1 MLGSA
6 DMVDGVEGSVR
17 VASGTRLIKL
27 CPRCLA
33 LALVALACTGG
44 RISAQAPD
52 EDWRTLETEHFRV
65 TFPRGLET
73 LGRRAAARAE
83 AAYEGLERTL
93 LDPGGGT
100 IDLLVTDNVDVSNGW
115 AQVKPSR
122 RVTVYATQPTDGLQ
136 LAYYDDWLDLVITH
150 ELAHVFHLDHTSNPI
165 GRLGRAVFGRAP
177 TDWPLFP
184 GVSTP
189 DWVIEGLA
197 TWYESKLTDAGRL
210 RGTYHEMEIRTAI
223 LEGRFESLGQASGRS
238 PLWPGGNRSYL
249 YGSVFF
255 EYLTER
261 YGEDAMSSFVEAVA
275 GQWIPFRIDAAART
289 AFGVS
294 FSDAWGE
301 WEEGLGRRYADL
313 DRELSALGPVS
324 EPERLTH
331 GARWA
336 LQPKVSPDG
345 RVLTYTQAD
354 GRSDVQLRRSEPD
367 GSMSRQ
373 LTRTNGVASY
383 DWMPDGRLLVSQLEN
398 SGPYSAFG
406 DLWVVD
412 LDGGSRRL
420 TRGARL
426 SEPSASP
433 DGTWAA
439 AIQQTDGTNV
449 LVRVDTGT
457 GAITRLTQPDPGAH
471 WAFPSISPDGRW
483 IAVTRWDE
491 GAWQDIVVLDVDGR
505 LEPRRLMRDRAV
517 DLAASWS
524 PDGRWL
530 VWASDRSG
538 ISNILAAPFDAAT
551 GATGEPRLL
560 TNVRTGAAYPSVDPS
575 GEWLYLSAY
584 HADGWEAER
593 MRFRPS
599 AAAPAPPVAPR
610 FAPSDGAAPMPDD
623 ARGPVGG
630 FSPLHT
636 LWPRYWE
643 PRFREALVAPA
654 QVAGGL
660 DLRRRELMGF
670 AVGAETSA
678 VDLVGRHEYT
688 AYAQV
693 FTSGGR
699 AEGGLSYTYRGLGN
713 PIFSLSARQS
723 WASAGRIVAPPDTFY
738 VVERDRSVG
747 LSMTLLSRRWRRDVA
762 LALGGDLAWAG
773 FQQLDNDLRTVP
785 LDPGVPDAPRF
796 GGVSASFAYSSAREH
811 SFQTGNTRGM
821 SVYLQG
827 RRRIQLD
834 VPTALRGVTG
844 SDYSYDE
851 LYGRAR
857 AYVPL
862 WRAGHETHVLALQ
875 AAGGSSFGPQGR
887 LGRFG
892 VGGASGS
899 PEDVTGFTLFGGEL
913 VPLPV
918 RGYGEFS
925 RFGRWAWAATA
936 EYRFPVALLHHGL
949 GAWPLHLDRVVGS
962 LFTDVGNAWE
972 PTPRGDPLVSV
983 GAELS
988 ARLLALYNGSLL
1000 LRTGL
1005 AVPLVGTGG
1014 PSVYV
1019 RVGMPF

>member
-1 MLGSA
+1 
-6 DMVDGVEGSVR
+6 
-17 VASGTRLIKL
+17 VASGRSVIKL
-27 CPRCLA
+27 RPWLLA
-33 LALVALACTGG
+33 AVFASLACSAG
-44 RISAQAPD
+44 RAGAQAPD

-65 TFPRGLET
+65 TFPRDLES

-83 AAYEGLERTL
+83 TAYEGLTRAL
-93 LDPGGGT
+93 VDPGGGT
-100 IDLLVTDNVDVSNGW
+100 IDLLVTDNVDLSNGW

-122 RVTVYATQPTDGLQ
+122 RITVYATQPTDGFQ
-136 LAYYDDWLDLVITH
+136 LAYYDDWLELVVTH
-150 ELAHVFHLDHTSNPI
+150 ELAHVFHLDHTANPI

-197 TWYESKLTDAGRL
+197 TWYESRLTDAGRL

-255 EYLTER
+255 EYLTEQ
-261 YGEDAMSSFVEAVA
+261 YGDEAMSAFVEAVA
-275 GQWIPFRIDAAART
+275 GQWIPFRIDSAARS

-294 FSDAWGE
+294 FSDAWNA
-301 WEEGLGRRYADL
+301 WEEGLRRRYADL
-313 DRELSALGPVS
+313 DGDLSVLGPVTES
-324 EPERLTH
+324 ERLTR

-345 RVLTYTQAD
+345 RVLTYAQAD
-354 GRSDVQLRRSEPD
+354 GRSDVQLRRSELD
-367 GSMSRQ
+367 GSISRQ
-373 LTRTNGVASY
+373 LTRTNGVATY

-398 SGPYSAFG
+398 PDPYSALG

-412 LDGGSRRL
+412 LGGASRRL

-426 SEPSASP
+426 SEPSTAPGGDWAVAVQQAS
-433 DGTWAA
+433 
-439 AIQQTDGTNV
+439 GTNV
-449 LVRVDTGT
+449 LVRVDLVTADVT
-457 GAITRLTQPDPGAH
+457 PLTELDPEVH
-471 WAFPSISPDGRW
+471 WAFPAVSPDGRW
-483 IAVTRWDE
+483 IAVARWDE
-491 GAWQDIVVLDVDGR
+491 GAYQDIVVIDVEGGE
-505 LEPRRLMRDRAV
+505 EPRRLMRDRAV
-517 DLAASWS
+517 DLAPAWS

-530 VWASDRSG
+530 VWASDRTG
-538 ISNILAAPFDAAT
+538 ISNILAVPFDVTSGSA
-551 GATGEPRLL
+551 GAPRLL
-560 TNVRTGAAYPSVDPS
+560 TNVRTGAAYPSIDPS
-575 GEWLYLSAY
+575 GEWLYFSAY

-593 MRFRPS
+593 IRFSP
-599 AAAPAPPVAPR
+599 ADAAPSPGVAAR
-610 FAPSDGAAPMPDD
+610 FAPSGSAGPGPAEAP
-623 ARGPVGG
+623 GPVEG
-630 FSPLHT
+630 FSPLRT

-643 PRFREALVAPA
+643 PRFREAVVAPA
-654 QVAGGL
+654 QIAGGF

-670 AVGAETSA
+670 AVGAETSS

-713 PIFSLSARQS
+713 PVFSLSARQS
-723 WASAGRIVAPPDTFY
+723 WASAGRIVAPPDTSY
-738 VVERDRSVG
+738 VLERDRSVG
-747 LSMTLLSRRWRRDVA
+747 LSMTLLSRRWRRD
-762 LALGGDLAWAG
+762 LALSVGGDLAWAG
-773 FQQLDNDLRTVP
+773 FEQLDNDLRTVA

-796 GGVSASFAYSSAREH
+796 GGVSAAIAYSSAREH
-811 SFQTGNTRGM
+811 SFQTGSTRGL
-821 SVYLQG
+821 SLYVQG
-827 RRRIQLD
+827 RRRVHLN
-834 VPTALRGVTG
+834 VPAGLRGTTG

-851 LYGRAR
+851 LYGRGR

-862 WRAGHETHVLALQ
+862 WRVGHETHVLALQ
-875 AAGGSSFGPQGR
+875 AAGGGSFGPQGR

-899 PEDVTGFTLFGGEL
+899 AEDVTGFTLFGGEF
-913 VPLPV
+913 VPFPV
-918 RGYGEFS
+918 RGYDQFS

-936 EYRFPVALLHHGL
+936 EYRFPVALVHRGL
-949 GAWPLHLDRVVGS
+949 GPWPLHLDRVVGS
-962 LFTDVGNAWE
+962 IFADVGDAWE
-972 PTPRGDPLVSV
+972 PTPRGRPLTSV

-1005 AVPLVGTGG
+1005 AVPLVRGHD